1 MRCWCECSRV
11 LCFFVPNPM
20 QALML
25 MIKEQVHGSAAATMR
40 GLDALLQK
48 TRAAAHPGVH
58 KLAVRA
64 VT

>member
-1 MRCWCECSRV
+1 
-11 LCFFVPNPM
+11 M

>member
-1 MRCWCECSRV
+1 
-11 LCFFVPNPM
+11 
-20 QALML
+20 ML
-25 MIKEQVHGSAAATMR
+25 MIKEQVHGSAAATIR

-48 TRAAAHPGVH
+48 TRAAAQQGPGVH